1 MTSLLRRTALAL
13 TLLLPAAGAAH
24 AQGSGAGAE
33 VLTNESV
40 ISMFTAKVPK
50 SLIVTKVQNTK
61 SNFDITP
68 SGLLQL
74 NSGKVPDDVIRMMMA
89 AADKAP
95 GATKESLD
103 NDDVI
108 KMVAGGLSKDVILAK
123 VQMSKP
129 NYDLTANG
137 LIDLNKN
144 KVSQDVVKAMMAAGN
159 TGH

>member
-1 MTSLLRRTALAL
+1 MPSRIGRTALAL
-13 TLLLPAAGAAH
+13 SLLLPIGGAAY
-24 AQGSGAGAE
+24 AQGGGAAAE

-61 SNFDITP
+61 SNFDVTP

-74 NSGKVPDDVIRMMMA
+74 NNGKVPNDVIKMMMT
-89 AADKAP
+89 AADKAA
-95 GATKESLD
+95 GTTKETLD
-103 NDDVI
+103 NDDII

-144 KVSQDVVKAMMAAGN
+144 KVSQDVVKAMMAA
-159 TGH
+159 H